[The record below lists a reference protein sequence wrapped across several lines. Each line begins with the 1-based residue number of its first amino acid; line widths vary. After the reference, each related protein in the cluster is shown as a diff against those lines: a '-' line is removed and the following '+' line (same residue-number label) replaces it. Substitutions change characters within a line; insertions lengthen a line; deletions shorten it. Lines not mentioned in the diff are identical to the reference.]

1 MTKRKILIICLLGT
15 LFSSNNTTKT
25 VSNDGRVEFTAT
37 WNLDTSDPDDT
48 SLFPSTGASDYD
60 AGYITLSNFIQ
71 ASSISTNQAFSIKAH
86 RGTWAVPIDYSPS
99 GNKHDGSGPVNSD
112 SDVKLSL
119 SSVNGGSGAT
129 SMSAQG
135 SYGTGYTV
143 ISNTPTAI
151 LGSSGSVT
159 NASAN
164 VNLRIMMDWA
174 NDVEGLYSITVTLTF
189 VDEG

>member
-1 MTKRKILIICLLGT
+1 MLSKVLLFIALLT
-15 LFSSNNTTKT
+15 NLFSAQNTTKT
-25 VSNDGRVEFTAT
+25 ISNDGRVEFIAT

-48 SLFPSTGASDYD
+48 SLFPSTSASDYD
-60 AGYITLSNFIQ
+60 AGYITLTNFIQ
-71 ASSISTNQAFSIKAH
+71 VSSINTNQAFSIKAH
-86 RGTWAVPIDYSPS
+86 RGTWAVPVDYSSS
-99 GNKHDGSGPVNSD
+99 GNKHDESGPVNSD

-119 SSVNGGSGAT
+119 SNLNGII
-129 SMSAQG
+129 AQG
-135 SYGTGYTV
+135 SYGTGYTA

-164 VNLRIMMDWA
+164 VNLRVMMDWA